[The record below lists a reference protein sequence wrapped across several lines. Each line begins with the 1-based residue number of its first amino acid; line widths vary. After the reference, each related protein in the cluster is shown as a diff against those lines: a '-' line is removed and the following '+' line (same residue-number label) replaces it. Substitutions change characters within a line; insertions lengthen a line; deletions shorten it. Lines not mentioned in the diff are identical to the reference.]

1 MKIHFV
7 LCLVIGV
14 FVAADLQA
22 MDATPAD
29 LEWHEVEVK
38 LIERTNAARIRNGLP
53 ALQMSAALMKS
64 ARAHTA
70 WMCNSNTLVHTTQPV
85 AENIAMG
92 QHSVDQ
98 AIADWL
104 NSPGHRANLLSANYS
119 KIGVAA
125 YRSKYGTIYWCQ
137 QFIW

>member
-1 MKIHFV
+1 MKIRFV
-7 LCLVIGV
+7 CCLVVGLFI
-14 FVAADLQA
+14 VADAAA
-22 MDATPAD
+22 MDATPV
-29 LEWHEVEVK
+29 EFEVHEVEVK

-53 ALQMSAALMKS
+53 ALEMSAVLMKS

-70 WMCNSNTLVHTTQPV
+70 WMCNANTLVHTTQPV

-98 AIADWL
+98 AISDWL

-125 YRSKYGTIYWCQ
+125 YRAKNGSIYWCQ